1 MSNKYHYIS
10 FPTLIIAAIL
20 TISAC
25 SNDSAPATD
34 TAAEATVSAAESSS
48 TVDAV
53 STEGESDEQILVV
66 GASGRSGVYIIKAL
80 EAAGRSFKPMTSN
93 IERARG
99 KVEGDYDWVEGDV
112 RDIDSMNAAM
122 VGITHIISALGATQ
136 FEGPNSPEFVD
147 WGGTKNLVDAA
158 LLAGVKHFVIESA
171 AVVTQENNDM
181 NKYGNVMDFKLKAE
195 NYLRDSGLPYTIVR
209 PGGLESV
216 DSEGKTIILNQGDD
230 LPNHGGFSRADV
242 AALLIAAVGNPDAY
256 NKAFEPIYDE
266 EATAG
271 GWQPAF
277 GDLLTDTEL
286 SQQEN

>member
-1 MSNKYHYIS
+1 MSNKYHYMS

-34 TAAEATVSAAESSS
+34 TDAAAEATVLAAESSS

-80 EAAGRSFKPMTSN
+80 DAAGRSFKPMTSN

-122 VGITHIISALGATQ
+122 VGVTHIISALGATQ

-171 AVVTQENNDM
+171 AGVTQENNAM

-209 PGGLESV
+209 PGGLESI
-216 DSEGKTIILNQGDD
+216 DSVGKTIILKQGDD

-242 AALLIAAVGNPDAY
+242 AALLLAAVGNPDAY

-266 EATAG
+266 EETAE

-277 GDLLTDTEL
+277 SDLLTDAEL
-286 SQQEN
+286 SQR

>member
-1 MSNKYHYIS
+1 MSNKYHYGTI
-10 FPTLIIAAIL
+10 PTLFLAAIL

-25 SNDSAPATD
+25 NNDTAPTTD
-34 TAAEATVSAAESSS
+34 TAAEAAISAVETAS

-53 STEGESDEQILVV
+53 SAAGESEEMILVV

-99 KVEGDYDWVEGDV
+99 KVDGDYDWIEGDV

-122 VGITHIISALGATQ
+122 VGVTHIISALGATK
-136 FEGPNSPEFVD
+136 FEGPNGPEFVD

-158 LLAGVKHFVIESA
+158 LLAGVKHFVMESA
-171 AVVTQENNDM
+171 AGVTQENHSM
-181 NKYGNVMDFKLKAE
+181 NKYGNVMVFKLKAE
-195 NYLRDSGLPYTIVR
+195 NYLRDSGLPYTIAR

-216 DSEGKTIILNQGDD
+216 DSEGKTITLKQGDD
-230 LPNHGGFSRADV
+230 MPNHGGFSRADI
-242 AALLIAAVGNPDAY
+242 AALMIAAVGNPDAY

-266 EATAG
+266 AATTG

-277 GDLLTDTEL
+277 SDLLTDAEL
-286 SQQEN
+286 SQQEP

>member
-1 MSNKYHYIS
+1 MLTKYHHAT
-10 FPTLIIAAIL
+10 FPTLLLAAVL

-25 SNDSAPATD
+25 GNDTAPAAD
-34 TAAEATVSAAESSS
+34 TASTADPESTMDTVSA
-48 TVDAV
+48 
-53 STEGESDEQILVV
+53 EGKSDEMILVV
-66 GASGRSGVYIIKAL
+66 GASGRSGAYVIKAL
-80 EAAGRSFKPMTSN
+80 EADGRSFKPMTSN

-99 KVEGDYDWVEGDV
+99 KVEGNYDWVEADV
-112 RDIDSMNAAM
+112 RDMDSINAAI
-122 VGITHIISALGATQ
+122 VGVTHIISTLGATQ
-136 FEGPNSPEFVD
+136 FEGPNGPEFVD

-171 AVVTQENNDM
+171 AGVTQDNHSM
-181 NKYGNVMDFKLKAE
+181 NKYGNVMTFKLKAE

-216 DSEGKTIILNQGDD
+216 DSEGKTIALKQGDD
-230 LPNHGGFSRADV
+230 MPNHGGFSRADI
-242 AALLIAAVGNPDAY
+242 AALMIAAVGNPDAY

-277 GDLLTDTEL
+277 SDLLTDTEL
-286 SQQEN
+286 SQQEP

>member
-10 FPTLIIAAIL
+10 FPALIIAAIL

-25 SNDSAPATD
+25 SNDTAPATD

-53 STEGESDEQILVV
+53 STESASDEQILVV

-171 AVVTQENNDM
+171 AGVTQENNAM

-216 DSEGKTIILNQGDD
+216 DSEGKTIILKQGDD

-242 AALLIAAVGNPDAY
+242 AVLLIAAVGNPDAY

-277 GDLLTDTEL
+277 SDLLTDAEL
-286 SQQEN
+286 SQR

>member
-1 MSNKYHYIS
+1 MSNNYHYMNI
-10 FPTLIIAAIL
+10 PTLLLAAIL
-20 TISAC
+20 TIAAC

-34 TAAEATVSAAESSS
+34 TAAEAAVSATESSS
-48 TVDAV
+48 TADAV

-171 AVVTQENNDM
+171 AGVTQENNAM

-195 NYLRDSGLPYTIVR
+195 NYLRDSGMPYTIVR
-209 PGGLESV
+209 PGGLESI
-216 DSEGKTIILNQGDD
+216 DSEGKTIILKQGDD

-242 AALLIAAVGNPDAY
+242 AALLLAAVGNPDAY

-277 GDLLTDTEL
+277 SDLLTDTEL
-286 SQQEN
+286 SQQE

>member
-1 MSNKYHYIS
+1 MLNKYHYTA

-25 SNDSAPATD
+25 SNDTAPATD
-34 TAAEATVSAAESSS
+34 TAVEATVSAAESSS

-53 STEGESDEQILVV
+53 SAESESLERILVV

-80 EAAGRSFKPMTSN
+80 EAAGRSFRPMTSN

-99 KVEGDYDWVEGDV
+99 KVDGDYDWVEGDV

-122 VGITHIISALGATQ
+122 VGVTHIISALGATQ

-171 AVVTQENNDM
+171 AGVTQENNDM

-216 DSEGKTIILNQGDD
+216 ESEGKTITLKQGDD

-277 GDLLTDTEL
+277 SDLLTDTEL
-286 SQQEN
+286 SQQEP

>member
-1 MSNKYHYIS
+1 MSNKYHYAT
-10 FPTLIIAAIL
+10 FPTLFLAAIL

-25 SNDSAPATD
+25 NNET
-34 TAAEATVSAAESSS
+34 ATVADTDSSAD
-48 TVDAV
+48 TVSVLDAV
-53 STEGESDEQILVV
+53 VAMGESDEMILVV

-80 EAAGRSFKPMTSN
+80 EAAGRPFKPMTSN

-99 KVEGDYDWVEGDV
+99 KVDGDYDWVEGDV

-122 VGITHIISALGATQ
+122 VGVTHIISTLGATQ

-171 AVVTQENNDM
+171 AGVTQENSSM
-181 NKYGNVMDFKLKAE
+181 NKYGNVMVFKLKAE

-216 DSEGKTIILNQGDD
+216 DSEGKPIALKQGDD
-230 LPNHGGFSRADV
+230 MGNHGGFSRADV
-242 AALLIAAVGNPDAY
+242 AALMIAAVGNPDAY
-256 NKAFEPIYDE
+256 SKAFEPIYDE

-277 GDLLTDTEL
+277 RDLLTDSEL
-286 SQQEN
+286 SQQEP